1 MGAGGSPE
9 ARRALP
15 EVAAARGLQV
25 RCLLCQFECLHCP
38 RGAHQ
43 GSSSVACLSAVS
55 PDLADN
61 EDSMPPNRVMPAMRG
76 AWRAGTPRCRLH
88 ELARHARA
96 AGAANRLQGRANAG
110 RAGAQEQGDA
120 KTTPSNGTPGYGS
133 NETDP
138 GQLGKAAGA
147 AAPLGG
153 LVANGAAVHPA
164 LGHEHGSNGSYGQAL
179 ERGGQALERPGRS
192 LERGQALE
200 RGPRLDSG
208 GSAHRLELLQGHG
221 LGQGLG
227 QGLRSGGFGQPLDL
241 AAAGGWTAGAGS
253 RCTANAARAWCRAS
267 QWAAAA
273 ARGTR

>member
-1 MGAGGSPE
+1 
-9 ARRALP
+9 
-15 EVAAARGLQV
+15 
-25 RCLLCQFECLHCP
+25 
-38 RGAHQ
+38 
-43 GSSSVACLSAVS
+43 VS

-200 RGPRLDSG
+200 RGGQALERPGRSLERGQALERGPRLDSG